1 MKYDAIGSGYDS
13 TRRPDP
19 RIAERILA
27 LLEPRA
33 GGHYLDVACGTGNYT
48 NSLHDRGL
56 DVVGIDQSK
65 TMLDAARGK
74 YPTMK
79 WQQADVT
86 KLPFPDGSFDGIIC
100 TQAIH
105 HFSDL
110 EAALC
115 EIARVLRD
123 GRLVIFRATRHQM
136 RSYWLNAYF
145 PEALGRAIDQQP
157 SDHRLQS
164 AFERAQLHVVM
175 TEPWF
180 VPADL
185 VDLFLYSGKHNPGI
199 YLNARVR
206 RGISTFADLADADEV
221 DRGLKRLKTDIASGA
236 IAHVMA
242 GYVSDAGD
250 YQFVVAQPVQK

>member
-1 MKYDAIGSGYDS
+1 MKYDTIGIGYDR

-27 LLEPRA
+27 LLEPQA
-33 GGHYLDVACGTGNYT
+33 KGHYLDVACGTGNYT
-48 NSLHDRGL
+48 KSLYDLGL
-56 DVVGIDQSK
+56 DMVGIDQSK
-65 TMLDAARGK
+65 TMLDAARAK
-74 YPTMK
+74 YPTIK

-86 KLPFPDGSFDGIIC
+86 KLPFPDASFDGIIC

-110 EAALC
+110 EAAVC
-115 EIARVLRD
+115 EIARVLRG

-157 SDHRLQS
+157 SDHMLLS
-164 AFERAQLHVVM
+164 AFDRAQLHVVTM
-175 TEPWF
+175 EPWL
-180 VPADL
+180 VPTDPI
-185 VDLFLYSGKHNPGI
+185 DLFLYSGKHNPSL

-206 RGISTFADLADADEV
+206 QGISTFANLADADEV
-221 DRGLKRLKTDIASGA
+221 DRGLQRLTNDIATGE

-242 GYVSDAGD
+242 GYVSGGGD
-250 YQFVVAQPVQK
+250 YQFVVAQPVRK